1 MDELQTYKT
10 PAQLA
15 EDARRASHDATLAA
29 WNVAAEARTT
39 GQHAARVA
47 RDAASDAGD
56 IASDAATTGRVYA
69 RNAAVAASEKFN
81 EKFGQ
86 LRRRAHDLRTNSA
99 SYVANQPVRAV
110 AWAMAGGA
118 ALMAVLVATRPRR
131 Y

>member
-1 MDELQTYKT
+1 MDELQMTKT

-15 EDARRASHDATLAA
+15 DDARRASHDATIAA

-47 RDAASDAGD
+47 RDVASDAGV
-56 IASDAATTGRVYA
+56 IASDAAATGRVYA
-69 RNAAVAASEKFN
+69 RSAAAAASEKFGELKN
-81 EKFGQ
+81 
-86 LRRRAHDLRTNSA
+86 RAADLRTSSA
-99 SYVANQPVRAV
+99 KYIATQPMRAV
-110 AWAMAGGA
+110 AYAMAGGA